1 MRRRKWTDIAVG
13 LVLVG
18 GSAGAVAS
26 CTDVGDNTAAHS
38 SDDSGI
44 DATGGDDVGS
54 GAETAASDD
63 GSQGATG
70 VDTGTGNA
78 DDAAADAGG
87 MADEGAADTGAPET
101 SSPEAGGPEAGVP
114 DTGAADSTVPDT
126 GIPEAGGIDTGASEG
141 GLDAGAPEAGGA
153 DGGAP
158 EGGRDA
164 GAPEAGAAETGAPE
178 GGTHDGGPGG
188 DGGALITSGILSS
201 QAPDCLSCGTTN
213 GCFDPAMMGG
223 TCEDLTGTA
232 TLLSGPL
239 PDGKTCS
246 DPAVLGSASP
256 TEKQVCLVTLQT
268 VFASKCAATL
278 QQTPCLCG
286 TTDSATCLAGTAT
299 PTGAAYDIYA
309 CDFQTTSSTAI
320 QGKFMPGA
328 VETTG
333 AAQGTAIIQCLGAF
347 GCNSC
352 FGQ

>member
-18 GSAGAVAS
+18 GYAGAVAS

-70 VDTGTGNA
+70 VDTGAGNA
-78 DDAAADAGG
+78 EDAAADAGR
-87 MADEGAADTGAPET
+87 MADEGAADTAAPET
-101 SSPEAGGPEAGVP
+101 SSPEAGGPDAGVP

-126 GIPEAGGIDTGASEG
+126 GIPEAGGIDTGAPEG
-141 GLDAGAPEAGGA
+141 GRDAGAADAGAPEAGGA
-153 DGGAP
+153 DGS
-158 EGGRDA
+158 
-164 GAPEAGAAETGAPE
+164 APEAGAAEAGAPE

-188 DGGALITSGILSS
+188 DGGALTTSSILSS
-201 QAPDCLSCGTTN
+201 QAPDCLACGTTN
-213 GCFDPAMMGG
+213 GCFDPTMMGG

-246 DPAVLGSASP
+246 DPAVLGSTSI

-268 VFASKCAATL
+268 VFASKCAATFQL
-278 QQTPCLCG
+278 TPCLCG
-286 TTDSATCLAGTAT
+286 ATDTAMCLAGTAT

-320 QGKFMPGA
+320 QGKFMPVA
-328 VETTG
+328 VETLG
-333 AAQGTAIIQCLGAF
+333 AAQGNAIIQCLGAF